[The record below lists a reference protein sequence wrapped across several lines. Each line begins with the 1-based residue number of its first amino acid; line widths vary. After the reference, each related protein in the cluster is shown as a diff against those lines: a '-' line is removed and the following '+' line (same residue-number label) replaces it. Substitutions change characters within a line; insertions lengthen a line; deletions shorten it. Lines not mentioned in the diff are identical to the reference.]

1 VADLAG
7 VIALFG
13 GMWLASIAADSPDH
27 FELDI
32 VAIAAVGIVAAIA
45 VQITIGGTDR
55 WRP

>member
-13 GMWLASIAADSPDH
+13 GMWLASIAA
-27 FELDI
+27 ELDI